1 MKNNILIDEYLD
13 HLELLDEVI
22 PLAAVGMGLSA
33 ISILQTA
40 FKLYKDYFTKAARE
54 CKDLPEKEKAIC
66 MLKANMT
73 AKNAQ
78 LQKLKQ
84 SMAQCQKTKDPEK
97 CKEKISGRMMKISN
111 QVKFLANRFK
121 ELRQQTYQK
130 QQPVSTEPR
139 PQPQQQ

>member
-22 PLAAVGMGLSA
+22 PLAAVGLGLSA
-33 ISILQTA
+33 INVLQHA
-40 FKLYKDYFTKAARE
+40 FRLYQDYFTKAARE
-54 CKDLPEKEKAIC
+54 CKALPEKEKAIC
-66 MLKANMT
+66 MLKAKMT

-84 SMAQCQKTKDPEK
+84 SMSECQKTKDPQK

-111 QVKFLANRFK
+111 EVKFLATRFK
-121 ELRQQTYQK
+121 ELRQQAYQK
-130 QQPVSTEPR
+130 PQATPQ